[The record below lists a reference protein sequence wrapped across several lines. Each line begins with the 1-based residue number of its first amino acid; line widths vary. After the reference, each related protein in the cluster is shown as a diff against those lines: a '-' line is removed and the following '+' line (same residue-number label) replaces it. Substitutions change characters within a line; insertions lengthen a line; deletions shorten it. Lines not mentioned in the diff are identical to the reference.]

1 MKVRFENCSVI
12 LSRGPFYIPYKSKRA
27 TQGKV
32 DISNTESFK
41 KNFFI
46 WKKTTS
52 VTDRKKIFA
61 NTLNS
66 EGLISIGTDS
76 KNQ

>member
-1 MKVRFENCSVI
+1 MLGDLEQGAFLHTVQI
-12 LSRGPFYIPYKSKRA
+12 QKS
-27 TQGKV
+27 QGKV

-41 KNFFI
+41 KKFFL
-46 WKKTTS
+46 WKKTTL

-61 NTLNS
+61 NTVNS